1 MGSVMQQ
8 LELGVDYEEEPLI
21 LKREKG
27 TTDEPVFNAKFKETF
42 GVLCSV
48 VHKSAYS
55 KGFWNPDISCNK
67 PDTQECAVKAAL
79 IHGEV
84 SEFVEAIRMPQM
96 LPDKHLKNR
105 MNYEVE
111 LADIVI
117 RVMDLAEAL
126 RVDLASVILEKI
138 QFNKS
143 REPMHG
149 KTF

>member
-1 MGSVMQQ
+1 MND
-8 LELGVDYEEEPLI
+8 EYNPLI
-21 LKREKG
+21 LKATRV
-27 TTDEPVFNAKFKETF
+27 TTENPFFNTKFKETF

-48 VHKSAYS
+48 VHKSACD
-55 KGFWNPDISCNK
+55 KGFWREDIGSNK
-67 PDTQECAVKAAL
+67 PDTQECAVKSAL

-84 SEFVEAIRMPQM
+84 SEFVEAIRKPQM

-105 MNYEVE
+105 ANYEVE

-126 RVDLASVILEKI
+126 RVDLAGAILEKI
-138 QFNKS
+138 QFNKT

>member
-1 MGSVMQQ
+1 MGD
-8 LELGVDYEEEPLI
+8 ETKPKPLM
-21 LKREKG
+21 LCRF
-27 TTDEPVFNAKFKETF
+27 DEPVFNAKFKETF

-48 VHKSAYS
+48 VHTSAYS
-55 KGFWNPDISCNK
+55 KGFWSDATVSGNK

-105 MNYEVE
+105 ANYEVE